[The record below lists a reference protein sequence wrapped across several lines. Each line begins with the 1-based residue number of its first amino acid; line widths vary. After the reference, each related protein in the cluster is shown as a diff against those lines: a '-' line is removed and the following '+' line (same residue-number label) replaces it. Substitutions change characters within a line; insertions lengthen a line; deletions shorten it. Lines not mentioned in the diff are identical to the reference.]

1 MKPSSK
7 KTTREE
13 SLIIANDFQE
23 EKDSVKAYD
32 AAKAE
37 EDEIIPFDQ
46 AVKEIEAQRSDL

>member
-7 KTTREE
+7 KTTGEE
-13 SLIIANDFQE
+13 SLIIVNDFQE

-37 EDEIIPFDQ
+37 EDEIIPFNQ

>member
-1 MKPSSK
+1 MKPSSNK
-7 KTTREE
+7 PTGEE

-37 EDEIIPFDQ
+37 DNEIIPFDQ
-46 AVKEIEAQRSDL
+46 AMNEIEPSR